1 MLHTVIASHHLQ
13 AECENLVAFALRSI
27 ERSLQMILIEPLFGP
42 IPFKFS
48 EVAMHQTGF
57 SRDLF
62 KDKTVVI
69 TGAGRG
75 IGFCVANVF
84 AKLGARVIVHSGRA
98 GTATKF
104 SDTAIEAIEAD
115 FLSRSEISS
124 FVEEVAARTGT
135 IDVLINNAGTM
146 HGRFPAGDL
155 TDQQYDDLVM
165 LNQTAVVMVCRGL
178 LPKLR
183 EAEDASIIN
192 TVSISAKTGGSP
204 GSSIYS
210 ATKAFVSTYT
220 KALARELAPDGIRA
234 NAISPGTIDTEFH
247 ERYSSKQKLEGTKS
261 AIPLKRLGTPEDC
274 APAFVFLASNQLSG
288 YITGQVLE
296 INGGQLIA

>member
-1 MLHTVIASHHLQ
+1 LLSFELYLKQ
-13 AECENLVAFALRSI
+13 CETQF
-27 ERSLQMILIEPLFGP
+27 
-42 IPFKFS
+42 IPCLGGSNHFNKGI
-48 EVAMHQTGF
+48 VMDHTGF
-57 SRDLF
+57 SKDLF
-62 KDKTVVI
+62 MGQTIVI

-75 IGFCVANVF
+75 IGLRVATGF
-84 AKLGARVIVHSGRA
+84 ADHGAKVIAHSGRK
-98 GTATKF
+98 GTAEKF
-104 SDTAIEAIEAD
+104 SGTTITAFEAD
-115 FLSRSEISS
+115 FTVKEEIEN
-124 FVEEVAARTGT
+124 FIGAVQAKTNT

-165 LNQTAVVMVCRGL
+165 LNQTSVVMVCRGL
-178 LPKLR
+178 LQKLR
-183 EAEDASIIN
+183 AAPNPTIIN
-192 TVSISAKTGGSP
+192 TISISAKTGGSP

-234 NAISPGTIDTEFH
+234 NAISPGTIDTDFH
-247 ERYSSKQKLEGTKS
+247 ERYSTKEKLAATSKS
-261 AIPLKRLGTPEDC
+261 IPLQRLGTPQDC
-274 APAFVFLASNQLSG
+274 APAFLFLASNELSG

>member
-1 MLHTVIASHHLQ
+1 MQQS
-13 AECENLVAFALRSI
+13 
-27 ERSLQMILIEPLFGP
+27 
-42 IPFKFS
+42 
-48 EVAMHQTGF
+48 GF
-57 SRDLF
+57 SDDLF
-62 KDKTVVI
+62 KEKTVVI

-75 IGFCVANVF
+75 IGFCVANAF
-84 AKLGARVIVHSGRA
+84 AGLGARVIVHSGRA
-98 GTATKF
+98 KTAANF
-104 SDTAIEAIEAD
+104 SNTTIEAIEAD
-115 FLSRSEISS
+115 FLKRADINR
-124 FVEEVAARTGT
+124 FLEEVTSRTPT

-146 HGRFPAGDL
+146 HGRFPAGEL
-155 TDQQYDDLVM
+155 TDEQYEDLVM

-178 LPKLR
+178 LPRLR
-183 EAEDASIIN
+183 GAENAAIIN
-192 TVSISAKTGGSP
+192 TVSISARTGGSP

-210 ATKAFVSTYT
+210 STKAFVSTYT

-247 ERYSSKQKLEGTKS
+247 ERYSSRTKLEDTKT

-274 APAFVFLASNQLSG
+274 APAYVFLASNRLSG